1 MARITVN
8 RQLILKNRTDS
19 GDRPV
24 WEILDNG
31 ETKLVRSATLVNAR
45 LVSGEGGRSVWI
57 EAEVENECPA
67 SCTPTS
73 A

>member
-8 RQLILKNRTDS
+8 RQEILKNRADS

-24 WEILDNG
+24 WEIQQDG
-31 ETKLVRSATLVNAR
+31 ETKLVRSASLINAR

-57 EAEVENECPA
+57 EAELENECPA
-67 SCTPTS
+67 FSTPTS